1 MADWEQQQ
9 KTGQES
15 KPYVLI
21 GFMGSG
27 KSSLGRAVAAG
38 LERPF
43 ADLDSLIEA
52 EAGCTISELFA
63 SRGEPFFR
71 ELEASVLRKAVAAA
85 VPGSLLAAG
94 GGAPCFHQ
102 NMDFLL
108 AHSHTL
114 YLQVSPRELSRR
126 LLPARQHRPLLA
138 GLSEEQLLAWVENR
152 LRDRQAFYQQA
163 AFTLT
168 GDQLL
173 AEDLIQWIRWHESGF
188 LH

>member
-1 MADWEQQQ
+1 MWTE
-9 KTGQES
+9 QES
-15 KPYVLI
+15 RPTKPYVVL

-27 KSSLGRAVAAG
+27 KSSLGKEVAAG
-38 LERPF
+38 LGRPF

-85 VPGSLLAAG
+85 GPGSLLAAG
-94 GGAPCFHQ
+94 GGAPCFHE
-102 NMDFLL
+102 NMDFLR
-108 AHSHTL
+108 ANSCTL
-114 YLQVSPRELSRR
+114 YLEVSPRELTRR

-138 GLSEEQLLAWVENR
+138 GLSEEQLLSWVADKLN
-152 LRDRQAFYQQA
+152 DRQPFYRQA
-163 AFTLT
+163 EFTFT

-173 AEDLIQWIRWHESGF
+173 AEDLIQWIRWHEAGF